1 MKAPTSALKP
11 KNLLGCYSKGSL
23 IIKLP
28 VCVLFRQAFT
38 KELPMF
44 KYPFSIHNDHRAGAG
59 VDIVREYEVRLGS
72 LQIQMKF
79 YLEKMKLR

>member
-1 MKAPTSALKP
+1 MSKLAITTSQRT
-11 KNLLGCYSKGSL
+11 SS
-23 IIKLP
+23 
-28 VCVLFRQAFT
+28 
-38 KELPMF
+38 
-44 KYPFSIHNDHRAGAG
+44 HNDHRAGAG